1 MLVPGTEQC
10 VKRRPQTP
18 ASVSFGRME
27 GGRGVGVEHRV
38 GGEISRINI
47 SLNDLMLRL
56 YGPSGKRE
64 R

>member
-10 VKRRPQTP
+10 VKCRPQTT

-27 GGRGVGVEHRV
+27 GGKWGGVEHRV
-38 GGEISRINI
+38 GEKISRINI

-56 YGPSGKRE
+56 SGPSGKRE